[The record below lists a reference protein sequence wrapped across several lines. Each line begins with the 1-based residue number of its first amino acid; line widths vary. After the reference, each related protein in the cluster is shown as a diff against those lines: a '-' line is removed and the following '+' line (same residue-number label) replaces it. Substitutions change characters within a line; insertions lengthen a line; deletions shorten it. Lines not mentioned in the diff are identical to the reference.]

1 MSNSN
6 VNTESKRNGK
16 RIFDLISL
24 SALKVE
30 VVVMVG
36 VIITCAVRLTTTFIL

>member
-1 MSNSN
+1 MSNNN
-6 VNTESKRNGK
+6 VNTTNKSTGK

-30 VVVMVG
+30 VVLMVG
-36 VIITCAVRLTTTFIL
+36 VIIACAVRVTTTFIL